1 MIVLIT
7 GGTGFA
13 GSHLVEALLEKGITP
28 HVTTAFGTPSHVSA
42 LLPAD
47 HIHLV
52 DLTNK
57 QATFELVK
65 KLQPN
70 HIYHLAA
77 FASVGNSF
85 AQAQE
90 VLENNLWLQLYM
102 LEAIK
107 EHAPKARL
115 LVVGSAMEYDTV
127 NHQADKISETHPLG
141 PVSPYAVS
149 KVLQDLL
156 GFSYQSSYQLDIIRV
171 RPFNHI
177 GERQT
182 GDFAIPAFAKQIVA
196 IEQGK
201 QDSLTVGNLASIRD
215 FSDVK
220 DISQG
225 YITLMEKGVSGEV
238 YNLGS
243 GRAYQMQEV
252 LDLMISLSSSDIK
265 VHIDES
271 KIRPNDV
278 HQVVADTSKVNRLGW
293 QTTIPLKETLQRVI
307 EYWRQQTT

>member
-1 MIVLIT
+1 MTVLIT

-13 GSHLVEALLEKGITP
+13 GSHVVEALLEKGITP
-28 HVTTAFGTPSHVSA
+28 HVTTAFDGPSHVHA
-42 LLPAD
+42 LLPED

-57 QATFELVK
+57 QATFDVVQQV
-65 KLQPN
+65 QPD

-85 AQAQE
+85 EQAQK
-90 VLENNLWLQLYM
+90 VLENNLWIQLYM
-102 LEAIK
+102 LEAIR
-107 EHAPKARL
+107 EHAPQARL
-115 LVVGSAMEYDTV
+115 LVVGSAMEYDTI
-127 NHQADKISETHPLG
+127 NHQAEKISETHPLG

-156 GFSYQSSYQLDIIRV
+156 GFSYQSSYKLDIVRV

-196 IEQGK
+196 IERGEQT
-201 QDSLTVGNLASIRD
+201 SLSVGNLTSIRD

-225 YITLMEKGVSGEV
+225 YITLMEKGISGEV

-243 GRAYQMQEV
+243 GRGYQMQEV
-252 LDLMISLSSSDIK
+252 LDILISLSNSDIQ
-265 VHIDES
+265 VETDQS
-271 KIRPNDV
+271 KLRPKDV
-278 HQVVADTSKVNRLGW
+278 HQVVADTTKVNQLGW

-307 EYWRQQTT
+307 EYWRQIP